1 MRKDNVCVNDS
12 GGDKGNDD
20 DRDED
25 LDDYDLITCIMQ
37 VTIM

>member
-1 MRKDNVCVNDS
+1 MCNNDS

-37 VTIM
+37 VTFM